1 MTQTDRTS
9 RERIAEAA
17 FELISARGMAG
28 VTMSAIAAG
37 AGVARQTLYNHFAD
51 VEGIVLWAVDQY
63 EAAGMEQLRQ
73 IVAATEGPAAQLEQL
88 VRFSVAVAGHGSH
101 GIALETGMSPAAQ
114 QRMNDHKMVTRG
126 LIAELLQAG
135 VDDQS
140 FREDLD
146 VPIAAALI
154 QSMLGSAATVVER
167 PEELARVATALVR
180 AVLGS
185 VS

>member
-88 VRFSVAVAGHGSH
+88 VR
-101 GIALETGMSPAAQ
+101 L
-114 QRMNDHKMVTRG
+114 
-126 LIAELLQAG
+126 
-135 VDDQS
+135 
-140 FREDLD
+140 
-146 VPIAAALI
+146 
-154 QSMLGSAATVVER
+154 TVVER
-167 PEELARVATALVR
+167 PEELARVATELVR